1 MTYGMNFPFV
11 MPLLAERAPLDKCTT
26 SSQVDKSN
34 GFWVDTAHFKVLRI
48 PLAKREPVL
57 AVAEYH
63 LAIVEHREFSDLLL
77 AVSMGI
83 LESLWEFLNL

>member
-11 MPLLAERAPLDKCTT
+11 MPLFAQRAPLDKCTT
-26 SSQVDKSN
+26 SSEVEKSN
-34 GFWVDTAHFKVLRI
+34 GFWLDTAHFPVLRI
-48 PLAKREPVL
+48 PLAKWEPAL

-63 LAIVEHREFSDLLL
+63 FAIVEHREFSDLLL

-83 LESLWEFLNL
+83 LHSL